1 MRLRTRLLLTL
12 AGIAILL
19 TLPALY
25 GITQHKRLEDI
36 VSVTRNRHASA
47 SLALGRLQAELA
59 ELDRAE
65 RSYIVTFAPQA
76 RAQIESALADARAQL
91 ESLASSG
98 YQESTDRVP
107 LDSIAAETTRI
118 MALIDAG
125 SAQEATALFER
136 VKPLFPEADAAL
148 DGVAEEITV
157 RSGADLELAQ
167 DISESA
173 SATTLIALVGALVF
187 TILLGGWLTRTV
199 FTPMHRLGDALTRVA
214 DGAHPAP
221 PDLPYERPD
230 EIGDLARSFLWMSQR
245 LQELDRMKA
254 EFMSIATHE
263 LKTPINVI
271 SGYAEL
277 LDERLLG
284 EITDKQE
291 VAIASIREQTRTL
304 SQLVNELL
312 DLSRLEAGGL
322 RLEIQPVPLR
332 DLFESVERAF
342 DVLCRQKAINFEV
355 DISSSVPEAIPGD
368 GSRLRDQVF
377 GNLMSNAIKFTPE
390 GGRIRLSVRR
400 APDNFVVVEVADSGL
415 GIPDD
420 QRPHIFDKY
429 YQVGEAARSSGAGL
443 GLAIANEVVEAH
455 GGRIEVD
462 SVVDQGTTFRVWL
475 PARAEQLA
483 AAAAA
488 ATAGERT
495 TPANA

>member
-1 MRLRTRLLLTL
+1 MSLRTRLLLTL

-25 GITQHKRLEDI
+25 GITQHNRLREI
-36 VSVTRNRHASA
+36 VSVTRNRHATA
-47 SLALGRLQAELA
+47 SLALGGLQAQLA

-65 RSYIVTFAPQA
+65 RGYLVTFSPES
-76 RAQIESALADARAQL
+76 RAQIET
-91 ESLASSG
+91 SLANARVHLTNLANSG
-98 YQESTDRVP
+98 YNESAEQVAVV
-107 LDSIAAETTRI
+107 LDSIEADTRRVLG
-118 MALIDAG
+118 LIDEG
-125 SAQEATALFER
+125 RREEASDLFER
-136 VKPLFPEADAAL
+136 VKPLFESADAAMT
-148 DGVAEEITV
+148 GVDEQITE
-157 RSGADLELAQ
+157 RSGADLRLAS
-167 DISESA
+167 DISAAA
-173 SATTLIALVGALVF
+173 SATTLLALGGALVF

-199 FTPMHRLGDALTRVA
+199 FTPTRKLGDALTRVA
-214 DGAHPAP
+214 DGSHAVL
-221 PDLPYERPD
+221 PDLPYDRKD
-230 EIGDLARSFLWMSQR
+230 EIGDLARSFRWMSER

-304 SQLVNELL
+304 AQLVNELL

-322 RLEIQPVPLR
+322 RLQIQPVPLR
-332 DLFESVERAF
+332 ELFDSVERAF
-342 DVLCRQKAINFEV
+342 DVLCRQKAIDLTV
-355 DISSSVPEAIPGD
+355 DISPSVPDSILGD
-368 GSRLRDQVF
+368 SSRLRDQVF
-377 GNLMSNAIKFTPE
+377 GNLMSNAVKFTPE
-390 GGRIRLSVRR
+390 GGSIRLSVRR
-400 APDNFVVVEVADSGL
+400 ARDNFVVVEVADTGT

-429 YQVGEAARSSGAGL
+429 YQVGEAARSTGAGL

-462 SVVDQGTTFRVWL
+462 SAVGQGTTFRVWL
-475 PARAEQLA
+475 PARPEQVA
-483 AAAAA
+483 AAV
-488 ATAGERT
+488 AGEGRT
-495 TPANA
+495 TANA